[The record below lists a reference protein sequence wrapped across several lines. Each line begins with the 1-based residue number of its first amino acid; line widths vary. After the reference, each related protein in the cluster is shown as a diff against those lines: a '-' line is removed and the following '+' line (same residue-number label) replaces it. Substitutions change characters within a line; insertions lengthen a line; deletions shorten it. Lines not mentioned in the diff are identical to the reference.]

1 MLGWARGGVAK
12 IVQAHTHAPWLPHP
26 CPGLSQ
32 APANGKRFLEAGG
45 GLRRASPSTGLMESL
60 QAILAQFS
68 HNAASPA
75 QAARGRVIE
84 GHSFLLSRSHGPR
97 PGAPRPKQADLARA
111 PSPGSGLTVLSQCA
125 PAQLMRLD
133 CDGQCD
139 PNNYRHTPHSHFNRF
154 CLWPSPCFQRRV
166 KQDGFLFLFS
176 SHRVESLSPICWGVG
191 CLNTPPSAAV
201 CSALPKSSPSPDCR
215 PLFES
220 TVTS

>member
-1 MLGWARGGVAK
+1 MASTGKERRHAPDDPPALSQFDSRSLVVVVPQGWMLGWARGGVAK

-139 PNNYRHTPHSHFNRF
+139 PNEPPHTP
-154 CLWPSPCFQRRV
+154 
-166 KQDGFLFLFS
+166 
-176 SHRVESLSPICWGVG
+176 
-191 CLNTPPSAAV
+191 
-201 CSALPKSSPSPDCR
+201 LP
-215 PLFES
+215 L
-220 TVTS
+220 